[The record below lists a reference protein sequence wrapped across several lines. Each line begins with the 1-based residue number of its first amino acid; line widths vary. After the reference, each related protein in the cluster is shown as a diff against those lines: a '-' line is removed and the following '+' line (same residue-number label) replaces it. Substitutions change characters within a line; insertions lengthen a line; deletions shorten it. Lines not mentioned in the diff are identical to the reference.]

1 MGNRVGAQL
10 PSGKSITYDYDALD
24 ALVQKSYS
32 TGEADVFYS
41 YSPDGN
47 LVSMRDAT
55 GDSTYTYDANGR
67 LVSYTNAFSATVSY
81 AYNENG
87 GISAITYPDGKTVGY
102 EYDAL
107 GRMVKV
113 DRPGRRRNGV

>member
-1 MGNRVGAQL
+1 MGAQL

-32 TGEADVFYS
+32 TGEADVLYS

-67 LVSYTNAFSATVSY
+67 LVSYTNAFSATVKLCLQRKRR
-81 AYNENG
+81 
-87 GISAITYPDGKTVGY
+87 DQRHH
-102 EYDAL
+102 L
-107 GRMVKV
+107 
-113 DRPGRRRNGV
+113 PGRQNRGLRIRRAGPHGESK